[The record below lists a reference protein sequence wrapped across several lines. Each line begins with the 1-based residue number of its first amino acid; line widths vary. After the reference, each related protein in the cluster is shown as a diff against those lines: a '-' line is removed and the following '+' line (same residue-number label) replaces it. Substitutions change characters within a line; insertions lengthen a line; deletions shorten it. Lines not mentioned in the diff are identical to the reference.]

1 MEGGFCSRTC
11 NGGVWKDKRGFSLQV
26 LLGRWFMVF
35 ASLLIMCVAGT
46 SYMFGLYSNDIKSTL
61 GYDQTTLNLL
71 GFFKDLGGN
80 LGILSGLIYEVV
92 PPLVVLSIGAIMNF
106 LSYFIIWLTVTG
118 HIAKP
123 HVWQMCL
130 YTFIGANSQSFPN
143 TGALITCVNN
153 FPESC
158 GSVLGL
164 LKGFSGLS
172 GAIITQLYHAFY
184 GDNSKAVILLIAL
197 LPPIICL
204 VFLPTIRVMK
214 IVQQPS
220 EVKVFYNFL
229 YMSLGLAGSLLV
241 IIILQNK
248 FSFTRIEYAGSA
260 SIVLILLFLPLV
272 ISLNNPSQLEMV
284 IEDAPATSERYVV
297 SCMNNIFKPPDRGE
311 GFTILQAIFSIDML
325 ILLVATTCGI
335 GGALT
340 VIDNLG
346 QIRKSLGYPSHSH
359 SIPTFISLVS
369 IWNYLGRVV
378 AGYVSEILWEKYKFP
393 RPLML
398 TMIILFLLCWPL
410 IIGFCLGAQL
420 PVSSAIISE
429 ILGLKHYSTLYHI
442 GCISSP
448 VGSYIFN
455 VKVAGHLY
463 DKEALKQMDALVKCY
478 KLAFIVIIVVTLLGS
493 LVSFVLVLRTR
504 KFYKG
509 DIYKK
514 FRKEAKETG
523 S

>member
-1 MEGGFCSRTC
+1 MT
-11 NGGVWKDKRGFSLQV
+11 
-26 LLGRWFMVF
+26 
-35 ASLLIMCVAGT
+35 
-46 SYMFGLYSNDIKSTL
+46 
-61 GYDQTTLNLL
+61 
-71 GFFKDLGGN
+71 
-80 LGILSGLIYEVV
+80 
-92 PPLVVLSIGAIMNF
+92 F

-214 IVQQPS
+214 IVLQLS

-272 ISLNNPSQLEMV
+272 IVIKEELKLWKIKDQSLNNPSQLEMV

-311 GFTILQAIFSIDML
+311 DFTILQAIFSIDML

-340 VIDNLG
+340 VIDNLV
-346 QIRKSLGYPSHSH
+346 Q
-359 SIPTFISLVS
+359 VS
-369 IWNYLGRVV
+369 SSSNAHYDNSFSPVL
-378 AGYVSEILWEKYKFP
+378 AMFSSPLLSPILSASV
-393 RPLML
+393 
-398 TMIILFLLCWPL
+398 

-463 DKEALKQMDALVKCY
+463 DKEALKQMDALGLTRRARQVVNCNGVKCY